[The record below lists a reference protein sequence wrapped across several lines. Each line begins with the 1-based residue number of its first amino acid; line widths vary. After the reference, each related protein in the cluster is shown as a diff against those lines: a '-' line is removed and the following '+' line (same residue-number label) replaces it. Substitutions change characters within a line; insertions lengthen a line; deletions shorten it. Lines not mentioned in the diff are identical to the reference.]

1 MSEQNIIRSPDT
13 NRKERVPPGQR
24 LTERFPVL
32 QHGGVPVIDIKKW
45 TFSISGLVD
54 PQKKLTY
61 EEFMK
66 LPRVKVISDIHCVT
80 GWSRL
85 DNVWEGVSTQEI
97 KKLTRILPAARF
109 IMVHAAGG
117 FTTNLSVEDFLLRM
131 FFLQLRIMVS
141 S

>member
-1 MSEQNIIRSPDT
+1 M
-13 NRKERVPPGQR
+13 
-24 LTERFPVL
+24 
-32 QHGGVPVIDIKKW
+32 IDIKKW

-117 FTTNLSVEDFLLRM
+117 FTTNLSVEDF
-131 FFLQLRIMVS
+131 FC
-141 S
+141 